1 MAVFYGE
8 GGGGGFGGGKWG
20 GGRGLGEVLG
30 EGAVGELWGYE
41 EVEDDRLVGTIEG
54 DENPISLI
62 GANDG
67 VGVLFCLDCSSTS
80 VAQSGMSGA

>member
-8 GGGGGFGGGKWG
+8 GGGFGGGKWG
-20 GGRGLGEVLG
+20 GGRGVGEGLG
-30 EGAVGELWGYE
+30 EGAVGDFGGDK

-67 VGVLFCLDCSSTS
+67 VGVLFCFDCSSTS
-80 VAQSGMSGA
+80 VAQGGMSGA

>member
-1 MAVFYGE
+1 MAIFYEE
-8 GGGGGFGGGKWG
+8 GGGLSGGKWVE
-20 GGRGLGEVLG
+20 GRGVGEVLG
-30 EGAVGELWGYE
+30 EGAVGDFGGDE
-41 EVEDDRLVGTIEG
+41 EVEDDRLVGAIEG